1 MAIRIE
7 KLRESHIIP
16 SLVIPEGVEVT
27 VCKPSRRGKKA
38 RGMSI
43 TAQHKPHKHR
53 VSWEAA
59 EAQATPSKTLAER
72 VGEGEA

>member
-1 MAIRIE
+1 MRA
-7 KLRESHIIP
+7 SHYVET
-16 SLVIPEGVEVT
+16 LDIPEDVEIT
-27 VCKPSRRGKKA
+27 VCKPSRRGTRA
-38 RGMSI
+38 RGMSL